1 MEQVLWHQLI
11 PLPERRS
18 ILIQLAH
25 KAGGHLR
32 IQRSLAQEQLRPTVM
47 SAYRATEHEST
58 GFTPCKLFLGREVNL
73 PIDLVLG
80 ECLPVHE
87 NTLNVV
93 HFVTEQEHIIK
104 TAFEEVREFSQRLAN
119 VRASRYNLR
128 VRPAVFKPGQW
139 VWLYY
144 PRRRPKIKE
153 KWAKYF
159 VGPVKILEQLS
170 PVLFKV
176 QKSKRALPQL
186 VYIDK
191 LKPFEGK
198 SPEDWESK
206 EVEPTDNLGFVNLN
220 GFGEEDPDPD
230 ERLETPLA
238 RPRREVRLPARY
250 KD

>member
-1 MEQVLWHQLI
+1 MLAKVVSQDQRNWHAL
-11 PLPERRS
+11 L
-18 ILIQLAH
+18 
-25 KAGGHLR
+25 
-32 IQRSLAQEQLRPTVM
+32 PTVM

-80 ECLPVHE
+80 ECLPVCA
-87 NTLNVV
+87 NSLNVV
-93 HFVTEQEHIIK
+93 HFVMEQENVIK
-104 TAFEEVREFSQRLAN
+104 TAFAEVREFSQRLAN

-128 VRPAVFKPGQW
+128 VRPAVFKPGDW

-191 LKPFEGK
+191 LKLFEGR
-198 SPEDWESK
+198 PPDDWEPK
-206 EVEPTDNLGFVNLN
+206 EMDPVGDREFMNLDGL
-220 GFGEEDPDPD
+220 GEEDLHGE
-230 ERLETPLA
+230 ERVNIPLQ
-238 RPRREVRLPARY
+238 RPRREIKVPLRFRE
-250 KD
+250 